1 DHYLQSVRHAMY
13 CPSITLSVGAGYL
26 DAIGRHNTDRILFC
40 VRFSADYSVKNGIL
54 SERRGHTMYC
64 PSLTLFVASRYLE
77 AIDRNNADL
86 ILFCVRFSADYS
98 VKNSMLSERSEFH
111 AV

>member
-1 DHYLQSVRHAMY
+1 MY
-13 CPSITLSVGAGYL
+13 GNL
-26 DAIGRHNTDRILFC
+26 D
-40 VRFSADYSVKNGIL
+40 
-54 SERRGHTMYC
+54 
-64 PSLTLFVASRYLE
+64 

>member
-1 DHYLQSVRHAMY
+1 MHGLFFNIQST
-13 CPSITLSVGAGYL
+13 SSYL
-26 DAIGRHNTDRILFC
+26 DAIDRNNVDLILFC
-40 VRFSADYSVKNGIL
+40 VRFSADYSVKNSML

-64 PSLTLFVASRYLE
+64 PSLTLFVASRYLD